1 MNEIDDLQRLLLT
14 DTPLIDTRA
23 PIEFARGSLPTA
35 VNLPLMTDYER
46 EQVGTCY
53 KRHGQKA
60 AIDLGHQLVQGDV
73 KAERIAAWADFA
85 KAHPTGALYC
95 FRGGLRSAIAQ
106 QWLNE
111 SGIEYPRVK
120 GGYKALRRWLIEHT
134 DQTFASAT
142 LLFVGGRTGAA
153 KTRALNEGNAGQPIP
168 GSVDLE
174 GLANHRGSAFGRRTT
189 DQPSQ
194 ISFEMALGVALLKHN
209 QQPHPC
215 LILEDEGR
223 LIGRCALPLSLQ
235 AARKNAD
242 WIHLEAHL
250 DDRVQ
255 HSYENYILGN
265 LAELQASNTENPF
278 AQFSESLLESLDRIR
293 KRLGTERYRDL
304 ESAMT
309 TAIARHQQ
317 GDPEHHRVWIATL
330 LTEYYD
336 PMYDYQLRQ
345 RERAPI
351 FQGDEQAVIEFLMEQ
366 RQRLR

>member
-35 VNLPLMTDYER
+35 VNLPLMTDSER

-53 KRHGQKA
+53 KQHGQKA

-85 KAHPTGALYC
+85 KTHPTGALYC
-95 FRGGLRSAIAQ
+95 FRGGLRSSIAQ
-106 QWLNE
+106 QWLHE

-120 GGYKALRRWLIEHT
+120 GGYKSLRRWLIEYT

-153 KTRALNEGNAGQPIP
+153 KTRVLNEGNAGQPIP

-174 GLANHRGSAFGRRTT
+174 GLAHHRGSAFGRRTT
-189 DQPSQ
+189 EQPTQ
-194 ISFEMALGVALLKHN
+194 ISFEMGLGVALLKHK
-209 QQPHPC
+209 QRPHPC

-235 AARKNAD
+235 AAKKNCG
-242 WIHLEAHL
+242 L
-250 DDRVQ
+250 DP
-255 HSYENYILGN
+255 SG
-265 LAELQASNTENPF
+265 
-278 AQFSESLLESLDRIR
+278 
-293 KRLGTERYRDL
+293 G
-304 ESAMT
+304 
-309 TAIARHQQ
+309 
-317 GDPEHHRVWIATL
+317 
-330 LTEYYD
+330 
-336 PMYDYQLRQ
+336 
-345 RERAPI
+345 PI
-351 FQGDEQAVIEFLMEQ
+351 G
-366 RQRLR
+366 